1 MLPLSGGELMTLRR
15 GTVVEIRMEVP
26 AHTTES
32 NFYIPVR
39 EAGTSTSRA
48 RLWQEAW
55 PWVCGSSHEF
65 EPWLLGMAN
74 IS

>member
-32 NFYIPVR
+32 NFYIPARGRNQHQQSKVM
-39 EAGTSTSRA
+39 AGSMA
-48 RLWQEAW
+48 VGVWQQ
-55 PWVCGSSHEF
+55 P
-65 EPWLLGMAN
+65 
-74 IS
+74 